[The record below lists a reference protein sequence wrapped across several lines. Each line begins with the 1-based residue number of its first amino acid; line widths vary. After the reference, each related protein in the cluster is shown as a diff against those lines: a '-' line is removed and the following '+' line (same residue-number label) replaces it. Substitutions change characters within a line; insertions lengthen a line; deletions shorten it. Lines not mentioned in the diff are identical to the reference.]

1 MYSTL
6 LLWLPICIC
15 IHVYHAN
22 GAPCDKLPGDT
33 SFDSGEVFENAPTG
47 VIATTLGLEGSV
59 GDFTLMLTGDLDK
72 YFEAVGK
79 EIKVKN
85 GSALTRDDPKLKNPS
100 RAERI
105 SISGSVQCYIG
116 LSFEVNYA
124 ARIDMNYINK
134 YNPTIISDDSKNQS
148 EYVAVGAVIPFPIN
162 AGSEGSGDPSTD
174 TNVFEISSQNPA
186 DIFNISDKGVLTLAK
201 DLDYA
206 KYKTHTI
213 NLLLKN
219 TGLDNMGNDK
229 TLAAAKTITIIIQD
243 YDDLPPVFL
252 PCDGDVC
259 QPLYSLNINVG
270 QSTGSLNVEPGPIE
284 AKDGDIGINQ
294 DILYSFISGTPED
307 YATYLDINNV
317 TGEVTLKTPII
328 SPTTYTIAV
337 KAQQTNR
344 ADRFAVTY
352 LQAIATAKDEHPP
365 TFSETSYSGGV
376 VNDGS
381 DILFVYKTGS
391 TDLLQ
396 LVATDGDDAN
406 ATIIFTTKDPTP
418 YQISSEGYIFV
429 RSSQLSTTRSTS
441 SDLKIVAVNVYADT
455 TSSNRESAP
464 ITVSIAV
471 TEVTTQQTTEG
482 TTEPITTEASTTVEP
497 TTPVATTIPTTEP
510 TTTFIDTTT
519 VEPTTP
525 AATTVP
531 TTEPTTFIDSTI
543 QESTTAPVTSTVE
556 ITTVPESTT
565 KELTTAPTSTIDST
579 TQTDFTTSTI
589 SADTSPEVT
598 TTSPQTTDSDVSTQ
612 STATKATL
620 SSTSQA
626 APTGPTTSI
635 TPETTSIEVE
645 ITSTSVS
652 GATETT
658 KNLEETTRD
667 GFTSK
672 AGLHASTA
680 PSSDLTSDFA
690 VTGTSPFYD
699 SSAVQSSA
707 SARSTQP
714 TTRHYT
720 NSISVSN
727 TDTIPTD
734 PNMTNK
740 PNLET
745 VTTQKHS
752 DQTTRELSYT
762 LGPIVDEVSMVP
774 ASTLYGVA
782 AGLSVAL
789 FIAILAIIYLIWRL
803 MKKDKDSKFDD
814 DDEDNVSTSIN
825 GNAHMYENG
834 AFTEHETS
842 KEIDE
847 RPPPMMVTFTGNP
860 PIIEPGEE
868 RDNINEETGSNHSSE
883 ADLLGNET
891 EAMDFSAPQDP
902 EYATVNKEEN
912 TEIHEEE
919 PFGYDNMAEP
929 DTAPKS
935 DFEEEL
941 MQRQRQMVAPAV
953 PVAAVLLNES
963 MEDDVNPISDQ
974 ERKNFR
980 LSPEKIQ
987 EERIIK
993 EDAVTTVKLVTL
1005 KGYGDD
1011 NGDVKAVLKSIDLSM
1026 ATGTEEQSVRS
1037 QIATMEKLGELDHEN
1052 ILTYYGSYERDGYL
1066 HYATKYAENGCL
1078 QDKLR
1083 NSNVD
1088 ANTRMHI
1095 MADIGRGLQYLHAN
1109 NIVHGKLWGK
1119 SIMLDANN
1127 KPKLTDFQNDDSIV
1141 TDYGDMM
1148 RWQALEVNEQTS
1160 GRTAVS
1166 DVWSYGTVMWEIV
1179 SDGAVPYDGVPV
1191 FDLPTHMRENQLPK
1205 PKACSDS
1212 LFSIMTTC
1220 WNTDP
1225 KMRPDMYVI
1234 NSNLSEKLLE
1244 DSNNLIGSQTSV
1256 RSSSSLS
1263 TRLFGDN
1270 KVRPDWSDHESK
1282 PSPDPPVART
1292 TSAWV

>member
-519 VEPTTP
+519 
-525 AATTVP
+525 
-531 TTEPTTFIDSTI
+531 
-543 QESTTAPVTSTVE
+543 
-556 ITTVPESTT
+556 
-565 KELTTAPTSTIDST
+565 
-579 TQTDFTTSTI
+579 
-589 SADTSPEVT
+589 
-598 TTSPQTTDSDVSTQ
+598 
-612 STATKATL
+612 
-620 SSTSQA
+620 
-626 APTGPTTSI
+626 
-635 TPETTSIEVE
+635 
-645 ITSTSVS
+645 STSVS

-667 GFTSK
+667 GFT
-672 AGLHASTA
+672 
-680 PSSDLTSDFA
+680 
-690 VTGTSPFYD
+690 
-699 SSAVQSSA
+699 
-707 SARSTQP
+707 
-714 TTRHYT
+714 
-720 NSISVSN
+720 N
-727 TDTIPTD
+727 
-734 PNMTNK
+734 
-740 PNLET
+740 
-745 VTTQKHS
+745 
-752 DQTTRELSYT
+752 
-762 LGPIVDEVSMVP
+762 EVSMVP

>member
-510 TTTFIDTTT
+510 TTTFIDTT
-519 VEPTTP
+519 
-525 AATTVP
+525 
-531 TTEPTTFIDSTI
+531 
-543 QESTTAPVTSTVE
+543 
-556 ITTVPESTT
+556 
-565 KELTTAPTSTIDST
+565 
-579 TQTDFTTSTI
+579 
-589 SADTSPEVT
+589 
-598 TTSPQTTDSDVSTQ
+598 
-612 STATKATL
+612 
-620 SSTSQA
+620 
-626 APTGPTTSI
+626 
-635 TPETTSIEVE
+635 
-645 ITSTSVS
+645 TSTSVS

>member
-1 MYSTL
+1 MAKEARVENLNAQYIL
-6 LLWLPICIC
+6 LCNISPEVELP
-15 IHVYHAN
+15 VAS
-22 GAPCDKLPGDT
+22 ALCDPTPGDT
-33 SFDSGEVFENAPTG
+33 SLVSGEVFENAQTG
-47 VIATTLGLEGSV
+47 LVATTVGLEGSV
-59 GDFTLMLTGDLDK
+59 GAITLSLLGDLST
-72 YFEAVGK
+72 YFEVDGK
-79 EIKVKN
+79 EIKVKD
-85 GSALTRDDPKLKNPS
+85 GKALDRTNLANPS
-100 RAERI
+100 RAEEITITGFVECRI
-105 SISGSVQCYIG
+105 TGATSGT
-116 LSFEVNYA
+116 NYA
-124 ARIDMNYINK
+124 ASIDMKYINK
-134 YNPTIISDDSKNQS
+134 YNPIIISANSTDQS
-148 EYVAVGAVIPFPIN
+148 EYVAVGADIPFSIA
-162 AGSEGSGDPSTD
+162 AGTEGSGDPLTEI
-174 TNVFEISSQNPA
+174 NVFEILSQVPA
-186 DIFNISDKGVLTLAK
+186 NVFTISADGQLKLAK

-213 NLLLKN
+213 DLLVKN
-219 TGLDNMGNDK
+219 TGPDSMGNDT
-229 TLAAAKTITIIIQD
+229 TLTATKTITINIQD
-243 YDDLPPVFL
+243 YDDLPPVFQ
-252 PCDGDVC
+252 PCVKEVC

-294 DILYSFISGTPED
+294 TIEYSFISGTPAD
-307 YATYLDINNV
+307 YVTYLDINSG
-317 TGEVTLKTPII
+317 TGEVTLIAPIT

-337 KAQQTNR
+337 KAQQTDR
-344 ADRFAVTY
+344 GDRFAVTY
-352 LQAIATAKDEHPP
+352 LQAIATAKDVHPP

-441 SDLKIVAVNVYADT
+441 SDLEIVAVNVYADT

-464 ITVSIAV
+464 ITVNIAV

-525 AATTVP
+525 AVTTVP
-531 TTEPTTFIDSTI
+531 TTEPTTFIDSTTLLATTPEPTTVPTTVATTTVTDTTI

-612 STATKATL
+612 STATKAIL
-620 SSTSQA
+620 SSTSPA

-667 GFTSK
+667 GFT
-672 AGLHASTA
+672 
-680 PSSDLTSDFA
+680 
-690 VTGTSPFYD
+690 
-699 SSAVQSSA
+699 
-707 SARSTQP
+707 
-714 TTRHYT
+714 
-720 NSISVSN
+720 N
-727 TDTIPTD
+727 
-734 PNMTNK
+734 
-740 PNLET
+740 
-745 VTTQKHS
+745 
-752 DQTTRELSYT
+752 
-762 LGPIVDEVSMVP
+762 EVSMVP

-912 TEIHEEE
+912 TEILEEE

-963 MEDDVNPISDQ
+963 MEDDVDPISDQ

-1052 ILTYYGSYERDGYL
+1052 ILTYYGSYEKDGYL

-1270 KVRPDWSDHESK
+1270 KVRPDWSDHESN
-1282 PSPDPPVART
+1282 PSPGPPVART